1 MSDFDNL
8 RVRKISTSKRL
19 RVRIIRVSQTFG
31 ESCSNARSKQQ
42 VISSSVYKLVS
53 GGLEISIL
61 LIIRFEFKGKEF
73 ASGLTNFVLVEK
85 MLLAK
90 LCKCTKKLTSSPG
103 LILGKK
109 S

>member
-1 MSDFDNL
+1 MSPKHL
-8 RVRKISTSKRL
+8 EKAVRTQEGNSKLFPRPFTSEFP
-19 RVRIIRVSQTFG
+19 V
-31 ESCSNARSKQQ
+31 
-42 VISSSVYKLVS
+42 
-53 GGLEISIL
+53 GLDISIL

-109 S
+109 P